1 MNLFISGILMGLGLS
16 LSMSEGDDMRLMVI
30 AACIGVALV
39 VMSIGM
45 NEGAD

>member
-1 MNLFISGILMGLGLS
+1 MNQFLSGILMALGFS
-16 LSMSEGDDMRLMVI
+16 LSMAESEDMRLMVI

-45 NEGAD
+45 NEGSD